1 MIGDPLGSKAIL
13 EFKSSLF
20 LHFKSVFEKELKF
33 FYFFT
38 WKYGLQEVMQMNI
51 SYIVYEGKK
60 IRIQSNI

>member
-1 MIGDPLGSKAIL
+1 
-13 EFKSSLF
+13 
-20 LHFKSVFEKELKF
+20 LKF

-38 WKYGLQEVMQMNI
+38 RKYGLQEVMQMNI